1 MDPSMVTDP
10 SRVTDLSVRADIGS
24 RAHNRRVR
32 HKAAAV
38 GVSSTASSITR
49 S

>member
-1 MDPSMVTDP
+1 MDPSMVSA
-10 SRVTDLSVRADIGS
+10 SRVTDLNVRADIGS
-24 RAHNRRVR
+24 RAHNLRVR
-32 HKAAAV
+32 HKAATV